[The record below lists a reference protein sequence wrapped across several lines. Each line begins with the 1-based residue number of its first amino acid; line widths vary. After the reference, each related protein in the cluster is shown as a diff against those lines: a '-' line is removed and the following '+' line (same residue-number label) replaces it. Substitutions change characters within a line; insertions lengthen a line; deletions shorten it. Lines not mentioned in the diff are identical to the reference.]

1 MKDKII
7 YIFNTY
13 YCSLIKEVKH
23 LNEKITN
30 EIKKHYKI
38 LDKASDE
45 HITFF
50 SENIKI
56 ADVRAD
62 NLGDKQVFK
71 NITSDMILEGFEDKQ
86 KYWNQIYTLLTLTLL
101 YDNVNNDSRFPAD
114 NILTLLNNKQKGMDV
129 SEDMATIVDEDLSY
143 VLDKIVVESQK
154 DQDILGM
161 MGNSKIANLAK
172 EISDDI
178 DVSKLDVKG
187 PEDIFKLMDF
197 SSSNNVLGDII
208 QKVSSKIQGKISNGE
223 LKQEDLFGEAMNM
236 MNMMNMGGNM
246 MSNPMMNNILKAMKN
261 GNANVR
267 EDVVR
272 RSAARERLRA
282 KLAKK

>member
-1 MKDKII
+1 MEDKII

-13 YCSLIKEVKH
+13 YCALIKEVKKS
-23 LNEKITN
+23 NEQISN

-45 HITFF
+45 HIGFF
-50 SENIKI
+50 RENIKI
-56 ADVRAD
+56 EDVRSD
-62 NLGDKQVFK
+62 NLRDKQVFK
-71 NITSDMILEGFEDKQ
+71 NITSEIILEGVEDKQ

-101 YDNVNNDSRFPAD
+101 YDNIKSDSKFPAD
-114 NILTLLNNKQKGMDV
+114 NVLTLLNKKQKGEDV
-129 SEDMATIVDEDLSY
+129 SEDMVTIVDEDLSY
-143 VLDKIVVESQK
+143 IIDKIVVEK
-154 DQDILGM
+154 NNDQDILGM

-246 MSNPMMNNILKAMKN
+246 MSNPMMNNILKAMKG

-267 EDVVR
+267 DDVVR

-282 KLAKK
+282 KLGKK